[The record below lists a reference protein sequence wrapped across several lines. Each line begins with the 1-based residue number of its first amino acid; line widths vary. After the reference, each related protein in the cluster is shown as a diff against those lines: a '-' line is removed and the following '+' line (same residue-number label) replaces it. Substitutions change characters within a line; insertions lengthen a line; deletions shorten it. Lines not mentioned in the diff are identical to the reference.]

1 MKLDRGSRTQ
11 FCWYLTLV
19 HPPSAGGWWGK
30 RGSWLVVP
38 GVNSRK
44 LRLLRLHWM
53 TLTCTAPLSSES
65 VVSLGFLLICWQ
77 LQYCNVV
84 LHIRQCS
91 TQKALDISLKSAL
104 ISTVYYCNA
113 SFLSWA
119 AWEPR
124 TGNVLKITKQS
135 SYPPVSIIS
144 LIQASG
150 KPSGKIFSGHSIVE
164 RNYRA

>member
-84 LHIRQCS
+84 LHIRQSS
-91 TQKALDISLKSAL
+91 TQKALDISLVRSYLYSLLLQCIIFIMSSLRTQNWECFKDYQTIIIPPSQ
-104 ISTVYYCNA
+104 YY
-113 SFLSWA
+113 FLDSSLRQAIWKDFLWA
-119 AWEPR
+119 FYCGEK
-124 TGNVLKITKQS
+124 L
-135 SYPPVSIIS
+135 
-144 LIQASG
+144 
-150 KPSGKIFSGHSIVE
+150 
-164 RNYRA
+164 